1 MMDEIRNYL
10 FSIICASLIC
20 SIAVAVVGK
29 DTSFGKVVKLLT
41 GLILS
46 VVVLAPMVTIR
57 VDDIAL
63 YFESLQLNAD
73 DAVQEGIAFAD
84 TQNQVLIKEK
94 TKTYIMEKAASL
106 GADLEIDIELSD
118 EYPQKPTKV
127 FLSGMVSP
135 YVKSILVNDIRQNL
149 GIPEEEQ
156 FWN

>member
-106 GADLEIDIELSD
+106 MS
-118 EYPQKPTKV
+118 T
-127 FLSGMVSP
+127 
-135 YVKSILVNDIRQNL
+135 
-149 GIPEEEQ
+149 
-156 FWN
+156 